1 MLDAGSRAS
10 VAGGLDRLSEARLQL
25 LPRFAALACTA
36 EGIEASLIN
45 GGSIGIQEF
54 STLSST
60 MCRLASRIGEDCGG
74 HGCDLDDMARY
85 ISVDPRL
92 CRVARL
98 TKRGLKAIAVED
110 DPSGQQGSKDEPA
123 ALEDATTAGAADT
136 KPEPAAARSGKDAG
150 KDSIAAAPGGQTR
163 SKQAQIIE
171 LLQRPDGVTI
181 AAVMAA
187 TGWQQHSVR
196 GFFAGAVRKK
206 LGLTLVSEKVG
217 DERVYRIVPP
227 DAPKPAARR
236 STRRAA

>member
-1 MLDAGSRAS
+1 MSKLTDT
-10 VAGGLDRLSEARLQL
+10 QL
-25 LPRFAALACTA
+25 V
-36 EGIEASLIN
+36 
-45 GGSIGIQEF
+45 
-54 STLSST
+54 TLSA
-60 MCRLASRIGEDCGG
+60 ASQREDRGIVLPPKLKGGAAQKLVAKLIELGFVEEIRARGDLPVWRRDDDRPMALRI
-74 HGCDLDDMARY
+74 
-85 ISVDPRL
+85 
-92 CRVARL
+92 

-110 DPSGQQGSKDEPA
+110 DTGEQQGSKDEPA
-123 ALEDATTAGAADT
+123 ALEDATTAGAADA
-136 KPEPAAARSGKDAG
+136 KPGRAAARAGKDAG

-171 LLQRPDGVTI
+171 LLQRPEGATI

-206 LGLTLVSEKVG
+206 LGLTLVSDKIG

-227 DAPKPAARR
+227 DAPRPAAKK

>member
-1 MLDAGSRAS
+1 MTKLTDT
-10 VAGGLDRLSEARLQL
+10 QL
-25 LPRFAALACTA
+25 V
-36 EGIEASLIN
+36 
-45 GGSIGIQEF
+45 
-54 STLSST
+54 TLSA
-60 MCRLASRIGEDCGG
+60 ASQREDRGIVLPPNLKGGAPQKLVAKLIDLGLVEEIRARGDLPVWRRVDDRPMALRI
-74 HGCDLDDMARY
+74 
-85 ISVDPRL
+85 
-92 CRVARL
+92 

-110 DPSGQQGSKDEPA
+110 DPGGQHGSEEKPA
-123 ALEDATTAGAADT
+123 ALECATTAGAADA
-136 KPEPAAARSGKDAG
+136 KPRRAARSGKDSG

-217 DERVYRIVPP
+217 DERIYRIVPP
-227 DAPKPAARR
+227 NAPKPAARR

>member
-1 MLDAGSRAS
+1 MS
-10 VAGGLDRLSEARLQL
+10 VAKLTDTQL
-25 LPRFAALACTA
+25 V
-36 EGIEASLIN
+36 
-45 GGSIGIQEF
+45 
-54 STLSST
+54 TLSA
-60 MCRLASRIGEDCGG
+60 ASQREDRGIVLPPNLKGGAAQKLVAKLIELGLVEEVRARGDLPVWRRVDDRPMALRI
-74 HGCDLDDMARY
+74 
-85 ISVDPRL
+85 
-92 CRVARL
+92 
-98 TKRGLKAIAVED
+98 TKGGLKAIAVED
-110 DPSGQQGSKDEPA
+110 DPGGQHGSEDKPA
-123 ALEDATTAGAADT
+123 ALEDATTADAADA
-136 KPEPAAARSGKDAG
+136 KPGSAAGRSDKDAG
-150 KDSIAAAPGGQTR
+150 KDSIAAAPGGQAR

-171 LLQRPDGVTI
+171 LLQRPEGVTI

>member
-1 MLDAGSRAS
+1 MS
-10 VAGGLDRLSEARLQL
+10 QL
-25 LPRFAALACTA
+25 TDTQLV
-36 EGIEASLIN
+36 
-45 GGSIGIQEF
+45 
-54 STLSST
+54 TLSA
-60 MCRLASRIGEDCGG
+60 ASQREDRCIVLPPNLKGGAAQKLVAKLIELGLVEEIRARGDLPIWRRDDEKPMALRI
-74 HGCDLDDMARY
+74 
-85 ISVDPRL
+85 
-92 CRVARL
+92 

-110 DPSGQQGSKDEPA
+110 DPSDQQGSKDEPA
-123 ALEDATTAGAADT
+123 ALEGATTAGATDA
-136 KPEPAAARSGKDAG
+136 KPGRAAARSDKDVG

-217 DERVYRIVPP
+217 DERVYRIVRP
-227 DAPKPAARR
+227 DAPKPAAKK